1 MDESNPPPFRIWL
14 CGAFR
19 VERRV
24 GRSYE
29 IVLATEWGGSSYPR
43 LLLKALL
50 CSPGRQAR
58 RDSLL
63 EMLWPDTDSKQA
75 ARNLNTATT
84 KLRKV
89 LEPGKGQAS
98 LLITEEDSRLYRLE
112 TQSLLWVDVDAA
124 LTLLGEL
131 ERLGRTSPKTLSLL
145 EETETLLSK
154 GTLLQDEEGSWA
166 AGRRATVEQARYQC
180 RLWLAE
186 AYEQH
191 QMPGQAGMVLSLL
204 FEEDPTDED
213 ILCRLMLLF
222 HRQGMTHQA
231 LRLYQRACEIAEREE
246 VELTEDV
253 RLLAERLRS
262 EKQPSM
268 SHLKRRSLDWEE
280 SIEHPSSTLSKQ
292 PNVLSTR
299 SPQEIAFAHEMGK
312 VPQKSMLILPAPM
325 MQTEKLEEVAHLDD
339 ATFFGLQLAQAVT
352 LIHQWFGMASFCHE
366 LQNRLDQ
373 EIKKL
378 DQLKTQDAFDAFTLS
393 RRSFLTTLATLPIA
407 LLTSTQQKHKFV
419 LVLEEVLPTCAA
431 SITAC
436 WHLSGGGHLDAISPI
451 LDSYLPTL
459 VNICKHTSTHREIVA
474 DLVAQIYFLKA
485 ILAWHLEGLEEAE
498 TYCTQALSY
507 SDLTKNTN
515 LRLTALNQQALIAYY
530 SKDFQR
536 ALQKSGEADETLR
549 QASHTHIF
557 PIVRGRVYMYLAAIQ
572 AQQQLKEARQTLE
585 NARVAF
591 SAQSALAEVVPL
603 YADCGDASL
612 LLWDGLTHYYLGLKD
627 SKQARQALISLSVF
641 GQLQSGFANPER
653 FRLECLNNRT
663 LAAIQLND
671 LEEAFACF
679 EAGRQGAR
687 DLESKQRIAET
698 NYVYQLMLKQW
709 PTEKRVKQL
718 QGANVEK

>member
-1 MDESNPPPFRIWL
+1 MRDVALLLNHGILQKKNAVKKGDADMDESNPPHFRIWL

-29 IVLATEWGGSSYPR
+29 IVLATEWGGSSYPL

-63 EMLWPDTDSKQA
+63 ETLWPDTDPEQA

-124 LTLLGEL
+124 LTLLGEV

-186 AYEQH
+186 AYAQH

-213 ILCRLMLLF
+213 VLCRLMLLF

-246 VELTEDV
+246 
-253 RLLAERLRS
+253 
-262 EKQPSM
+262 
-268 SHLKRRSLDWEE
+268 

-299 SPQEIAFAHEMGK
+299 SPQKIAFAHEMGK
-312 VPQKSMLILPAPM
+312 VQQKSMLILPAPM

-459 VNICKHTSTHREIVA
+459 VNICKHTSTHREMVA

-627 SKQARQALISLSVF
+627 SKQARQALISLSVS

-671 LEEAFACF
+671 LEEAFACI

-687 DLESKQRIAET
+687 DLESKQRMAET
-698 NYVYQLMLKQW
+698 DYAYQLMLKQW

-718 QGANVEK
+718 QGANVEQ